1 MKFLRFLLLPCML
14 FFAASCDKDDDDKS
28 PSKTAQITAVTWR
41 ESSSSLIIN
50 GVEGTRTIAPAA
62 DVYKYS
68 SDGKVVVT
76 EANGT
81 VTNGTWSLTNN
92 DSQIVTTVAGLTL
105 TQQILTLS
113 PTAFSFG
120 SSFTQAQVQAAL
132 NGQPVPGVPN
142 GLITLYLLSAGGYT
156 FPPNMPPINANQ
168 ITSLQVRNNL
178 VPR

>member
-1 MKFLRFLLLPCML
+1 ML

-50 GVEGTRTIAPAA
+50 GVEGTRTIAPAAA